1 MRRWLVPPLFGLGI
15 GRRLRLNS
23 ASKRKGLHW
32 ICDVERGCGGFM
44 TYRTFV
50 LGEVRELSMLM
61 ELVILL
67 PRMWLEPKHVACR
80 DGDQN
85 GQST

>member
-1 MRRWLVPPLFGLGI
+1 MLRWLVPPLFGLGI
-15 GRRLRLNS
+15 GRRLGLNS
-23 ASKRKGLHW
+23 ASKRKDLRW
-32 ICDVERGCGGFM
+32 IGDVERGCGAFM

-50 LGEVRELSMLM
+50 LGEMRKLSMLM
-61 ELVILL
+61 ELVIPL
-67 PRMWLEPKHVACR
+67 PRMWLEAKHIACR